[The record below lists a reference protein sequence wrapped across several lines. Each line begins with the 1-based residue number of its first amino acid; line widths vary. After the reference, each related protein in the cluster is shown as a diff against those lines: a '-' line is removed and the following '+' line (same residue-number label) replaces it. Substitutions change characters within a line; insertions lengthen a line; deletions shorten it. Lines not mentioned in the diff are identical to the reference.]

1 MMEERSGNNHKTAK
15 KQSFELGEAGLSR
28 HHLADYIARHP
39 LSAPQSITKIQL
51 FLGKVCNLSCSFCPH
66 DAQPQSADFMRY
78 DTVHQVADLIERE
91 SFEEVTLKGGAPEL
105 TPYFRWLVRQVRE
118 RSPQTRLVL
127 HTHITSMKNP
137 GFLGSIPNF
146 LKENQVHLVVYV
158 PTIDA
163 EEMDLLRGAGTY
175 KTFLSVTRYCNRL
188 GYGIDDSLRLDLVWN
203 HRNPLGIQSQTEKIK
218 NWASKIGLAFNSVD
232 EKMYAP
238 VGRMQ
243 SCLAQEGKELIHLQ
257 ELISHA
263 GHHSRSDLP
272 CQESLTIDWQGNVFN
287 CENHLSVKDGRIQ
300 YRLFHLEDWSKERV
314 SQVRI
319 QPALHCL
326 SCMACFKN

>member
-1 MMEERSGNNHKTAK
+1 MN
-15 KQSFELGEAGLSR
+15 
-28 HHLADYIARHP
+28 HLADFIAKHP
-39 LSAPQSITKIQL
+39 LPAPQSIAKLQL
-51 FLGKVCNLSCSFCPH
+51 FLGKVCNHSCSFCPH

-91 SFEEVTLKGGAPEL
+91 RFEEVTLKGGAPEL

-118 RSPQTRLVL
+118 RSPKTRIVL

-137 GFLGSIPNF
+137 GFRGSLPNF
-146 LKENQVHLVVYV
+146 LKENQVHLVVHV

-163 EEMDLLRGAGTY
+163 EEMDLLRGAGTF
-175 KTFLSVTRYCNRL
+175 KTFLSVTRYFNRL
-188 GYGIDDSLRLDLVWN
+188 GYGTDDSLKLNLVWN
-203 HRNPLGIQSQTEKIK
+203 HRKPHGTQSQTETIK
-218 NWASKIGLAFNSVD
+218 NWASKMGLAFSSVD

-243 SCLAQEGKELIHLQ
+243 SCLAQEGQ
-257 ELISHA
+257 ELAHFQELFSHT

-314 SQVRI
+314 GQVRI